1 MQPRR
6 RHIVFVENSF
16 DGALRNTGF
25 TVDAFIWV
33 DVDHVRVF
41 VKAIAWANLQANPIF
56 AALARFSHD
65 HRHNR
70 VPPVRIVGNKAGTG
84 GGEKLDNKADS
95 EFQKFSDSSLTNR
108 ASHELVSLW
117 LSGSQDAARILL
129 ARYEVRLIALVA
141 SRLNRKYRD
150 GIAPED
156 VVQSAMGSFFR
167 VTRAGANPSIKLEST
182 ASAWNIL
189 ATFVRRKL
197 ARALER
203 ETAAKRGG
211 VVPSLQEPLETSFL
225 LAVVIAFST
234 TGLRLARLPLAALI
248 GFHAFRL
255 PLELILHNW
264 YKGGTLPV
272 QMTYEGHNFDI
283 ATGILA
289 VVVGTSA
296 MLGQIPPAVA
306 WIFNVIGTSL
316 LAVVMFIAL
325 TSSPFPFR
333 QYMNEPQV
341 LLVYHFPFSW
351 IVSIAVA
358 GALLGHLVLFRK
370 LLKRADCS

>member
-1 MQPRR
+1 MLSP
-6 RHIVFVENSF
+6 SL
-16 DGALRNTGF
+16 G
-25 TVDAFIWV
+25 
-33 DVDHVRVF
+33 
-41 VKAIAWANLQANPIF
+41 
-56 AALARFSHD
+56 
-65 HRHNR
+65 
-70 VPPVRIVGNKAGTG
+70 
-84 GGEKLDNKADS
+84 
-95 EFQKFSDSSLTNR
+95 SSL
-108 ASHELVSLW
+108 AFVAVIAFVSIAIVAGIWRGGPTGEPIETKRRWGILAAICMSVW
-117 LSGSQDAARILL
+117 LAIGAVVPLSGILEMKML
-129 ARYEVRLIALVA
+129 PPPPMFLV
-141 SRLNRKYRD
+141 
-150 GIAPED
+150 G
-156 VVQSAMGSFFR
+156 
-167 VTRAGANPSIKLEST
+167 
-182 ASAWNIL
+182 
-189 ATFVRRKL
+189 
-197 ARALER
+197 
-203 ETAAKRGG
+203 
-211 VVPSLQEPLETSFL
+211 TSFL
-225 LAVVIAFST
+225 LAVFIAFSS
-234 TGLRLARLPLAALI
+234 TGSRLARLPLAALI

-264 YKGGTLPV
+264 YQDGTLPV